1 MTKKNTASAWQK
13 ALELADQTPASRKR
27 AVDVLRALSILV
39 VVFGHWLM
47 ASPWSDAESDHMDHI
62 LAWAPWSHWL
72 TWGLQ
77 VMPIFFFVGGYSN
90 GITWDA
96 AKRDGLGYGNWLH
109 ARLRRLLSP
118 VLALLVFWTILGAA
132 SHFAGVP
139 QIYLQIGSQVA
150 LIPVWFLAVYAM
162 LVMLAPLMREAW
174 RRWGIATL
182 IIPMALAVAGDLLYF
197 WSPWPGLGWAN
208 YLCLWLSVHQL
219 GFLWLDQRLRAKF
232 WPALFFAGGYVALFL
247 LTELGPWPRSL
258 VGVPG
263 EEISNSTPP
272 HLPLLALALG
282 QFGFV
287 LALEKALER
296 VLQRRALWA
305 AVVLLGSMIM
315 TVFLWH
321 STAMMLMTGIAM
333 YFDGIGLHLRPG
345 EAGYWPLHL
354 AWIVVFLIAVIPFVL
369 LFSRFERPRPHQGP
383 PPSAGRQILGALLM
397 ASGLALLA
405 LDGID
410 SDNALGIRWPVLLL
424 PVAGAWLLQLWHW
437 PRRSAVRS

>member
-1 MTKKNTASAWQK
+1 MGKRNTASAWQK
-13 ALELADQTPASRKR
+13 ALELADQTPATRKR
-27 AVDVLRALSILV
+27 AVDLLRALSILV

-47 ASPWSDAESDHMDHI
+47 ASPWSDAQSDHMGHI
-62 LAWAPWSHWL
+62 LTWAPWSHWL

-96 AKRDGLGYGNWLH
+96 AKRDRLGYGAWLH

-118 VLALLVFWTILGAA
+118 VLVLLLFWAFLGTA

-139 QIYLQIGSQVA
+139 QIYLQVGSQVA

-162 LVMLAPLMREAW
+162 LVMLAPIMREAW
-174 RRWGIATL
+174 HRWGVATL
-182 IIPMALAVAGDLLYF
+182 VIPMGLAVLGDLLYF
-197 WSPWPGLGWAN
+197 WSPWPSLGWAN

-219 GFLWLDQRLRAKF
+219 GFLWLDQRLKAKF
-232 WPALFFAGGYVALFL
+232 WPGLFLLGGYLALFL
-247 LTELGPWPRSL
+247 LTEYGPWPRSL

-263 EEISNSTPP
+263 EAISNSTPP

-282 QFGFV
+282 QFGLV
-287 LALEKALER
+287 LALESALER

-305 AVVLLGSMIM
+305 GVVLLSSMIM

-321 STAMMLMTGIAM
+321 STAMMLMTGLAM

-354 AWIVVFLIAVIPFVL
+354 LWVLVFLIAVLPFVL
-369 LFSRFERPRPHQGP
+369 TFARFERPRPHSGP
-383 PPSAGRQILGALLM
+383 PPAALRQVVGALLM
-397 ASGLALLA
+397 AYGLALLA
-405 LDGID
+405 KDGID
-410 SDNALGIRWPVLLL
+410 ADNFLGIRWQILLTAL
-424 PVAGAWLLQLWHW
+424 VGAWLLQLWHL
-437 PRRSAVRS
+437 PKSRA